1 MLLASV
7 KSQRDFWEAVH
18 KVSFKRKF
26 VRNYIA
32 VDDWFQHFR
41 TLLEKEVNND
51 DITDSTTDDD
61 DDNDDDENHT
71 LNRPI
76 SEAEVLLALR
86 KIKLRK
92 APGPDGIIGEIIR
105 YSGNQVVHFFVKFF
119 NTLFDSGIF
128 PDRWTESIVIPLF
141 KKGDMNNPS
150 NYRGISLCDTSSKLY
165 STIINNRLREWVEQN
180 NITGKYQA
188 GSKEDILQLTI
199 CLLYWHVFR
208 SNLLWTENSML
219 LLLISKRRLILLIEI
234 CYGLFC

>member
-26 VRNYIA
+26 VRNDIA
-32 VDDWFQHFR
+32 VDDFR

-51 DITDSTTDDD
+51 DITDSTIDDD
-61 DDNDDDENHT
+61 DVNHT

-119 NTLFDSGIF
+119 NTLFDKGIF
-128 PDRWTESIVIPLF
+128 PDGWTESIVIPLF

-165 STIINNRLREWVEQN
+165 RTIINNRLREWVE
-180 NITGKYQA
+180 
-188 GSKEDILQLTI
+188 
-199 CLLYWHVFR
+199 
-208 SNLLWTENSML
+208 
-219 LLLISKRRLILLIEI
+219 
-234 CYGLFC
+234 

>member
-18 KVSFKRKF
+18 KVSFKRKL
-26 VRNYIA
+26 VRNDIA

-41 TLLEKEVNND
+41 TLLEKGVNND
-51 DITDSTTDDD
+51 DITDSAID
-61 DDNDDDENHT
+61 DDNDGDDDDENHT

-119 NTLFDSGIF
+119 NTLFEKGIF
-128 PDRWTESIVIPLF
+128 PD
-141 KKGDMNNPS
+141 G
-150 NYRGISLCDTSSKLY
+150 
-165 STIINNRLREWVEQN
+165 
-180 NITGKYQA
+180 
-188 GSKEDILQLTI
+188 
-199 CLLYWHVFR
+199 
-208 SNLLWTENSML
+208 
-219 LLLISKRRLILLIEI
+219 
-234 CYGLFC
+234 